1 MPGELTLYVIFG
13 PNATDYPGQYTVRTQ
28 MVRNGEI
35 VHGAEPIGHG
45 QTLDEARR
53 LIPEWM
59 TCLGRDR
66 GDEPQIVEAW
76 I

>member
-1 MPGELTLYVIFG
+1 MPGELTLYVIFA
-13 PNATDYPGQYTVRTQ
+13 PTTTDYRYTVRTQ
-28 MVRNGEI
+28 TVRGGEI
-35 VHGAEPIGHG
+35 VHGAEPVGHG
-45 QTLDEARR
+45 RTLEEARR